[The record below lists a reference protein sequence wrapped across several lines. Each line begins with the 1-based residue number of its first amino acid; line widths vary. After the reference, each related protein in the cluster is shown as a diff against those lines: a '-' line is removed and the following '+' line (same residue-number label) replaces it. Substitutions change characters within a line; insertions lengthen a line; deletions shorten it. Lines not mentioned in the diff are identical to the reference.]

1 MENLPSPP
9 PSDSTRNYTVPS
21 TVDYFYGRLLREDAQ
36 EILKNRSESLG
47 INDGLFLLRE
57 SMDEIG
63 NYALSIFHYNEITHY
78 KICRDEDCKCVLLNR
93 GIKSKPFNG
102 PIELIEHLKKE
113 PDNLLI
119 NQIPKIPCS
128 RPRGIQ
134 PINYLFVSDS
144 DLHNQ
149 VNEEI
154 KRILQDIKSDSQ
166 IYNQKLLEA
175 KTVRRYVYEKNILK
189 NLQNLNQLAPAW
201 FKENCSGI
209 KAKKILKKHKYSNGT
224 FLVRTYVKKKYWS
237 NTKKT
242 VILLSIIIDRKMKN
256 YEIKSSDDKFYIV
269 KHEKFDSIPQLI
281 DFYYRSKNDNKLP
294 FKLES
299 PVLTINMYQ
308 TNLYLYSQIYESKN
322 YYDRLKL
329 YLKGEYTKLAAPG
342 ELLIEN
348 FLKSLSKERRDIY
361 EQVDYYSVIYDIQQ
375 SDLLNSKNLKL
386 ETLIDRGNFGEVY
399 FGTYK
404 YKTLENEPRELP
416 VAVKKLNLNSKQ
428 EIQNEANLMKSL
440 DSPYII
446 KYLGL
451 CYTTANKIEYLNIVL
466 EFAKLGSLYGYLGN
480 HEEFPMIKIAKIL
493 YQIASAMEYLAS
505 KKIVHRDLASRNVL
519 LVDANS
525 AKVSDFGLSRLTNSD
540 GEYMQDLSEKKWPF
554 RWFSP
559 ELMESGI
566 FR

>member
-9 PSDSTRNYTVPS
+9 PSYSIRNYTTPS
-21 TVDYFYGRLLREDAQ
+21 TVAYFYGRLLREDAQ
-36 EILKNRSESLG
+36 EILKNRSESLAL
-47 INDGLFLLRE
+47 NDGLFLLRE

-63 NYALSIFHYNEITHY
+63 NYALSIFHDNEITHY

-93 GIKSKPFNG
+93 GIKSKPFND

-175 KTVRRYVYEKNILK
+175 KTVRRYVYEKNVLK

-209 KAKKILKKHKYSNGT
+209 KAQKILKKHKDSNGT

-237 NTKKT
+237 NTRKT

-329 YLKGEYTKLAAPG
+329 YQKGEYTEIAAPG

-375 SDLLNSKNLKL
+375 RDLLNSKNLKL

-404 YKTLENEPRELP
+404 CKTLANEPRELP

-554 RWFSP
+554 KWFSP